1 MLRWFIFTVYEALQ
15 VHIIYCIVSTDLYD
29 GVINSIVLNVL
40 GWFGPTGVF
49 VVCVS
54 NGSPKFDSSPMESLL
69 FVCQP
74 EGSESCRIR
83 GSRGPCCSR
92 IEGHEH
98 DLLVKADHRDR
109 AGKEKVKFW
118 VQEVIKLSKK
128 MKNYSEVALSQ
139 TLTNCVNGVQDHCF
153 RSIAAA
159 NSL

>member
-15 VHIIYCIVSTDLYD
+15 VHIIYCLVSTDLYD

-74 EGSESCRIR
+74 EGSESCRLR
-83 GSRGPCCSR
+83 GSREKPWCR
-92 IEGHEH
+92 IYDH
-98 DLLVKADHRDR
+98 DLLVKADRGDPH
-109 AGKEKVKFW
+109 GKTKVRYW
-118 VQEVIKLSKK
+118 VRKVIELSAK
-128 MKNYSEVALSQ
+128 MYDNEVALIQ
-139 TLTNCVNGVQDHCF
+139 TLTNCANGVQDHCF